1 MKRSTLVVWG
11 VKEFRALFPL
21 WLACVIPVWA
31 RGHLSG
37 YLLPM
42 LAVLAY
48 GFGSIALGAQS
59 MGHEYG
65 HGTLGILLSQ
75 PAQRRRIL
83 IVKLVVLAGLLAAL
97 GLVASMTLFESR
109 PYADDFV
116 DDLQD
121 RSVGLP
127 RVALLIGLCGLFVAP
142 AMTMLTRSGIAGLV
156 FTIALPGILFVGT
169 TLVAIARFGAD
180 AAGPIDRFTEA
191 VFWPGM
197 YGICAIA
204 AVASWWM
211 FSRLEAVEG
220 RGSDIHLPLWLRSSA
235 ADVGAAPRRTR
246 GAIWQLVAK
255 ELHLHQMPFALAAVY
270 ALAMAVASTLHQ
282 FTTGAWT
289 HALVPVTIL
298 YTLGITALIGSFA
311 SAEERELGTLDWQL
325 LMPMA
330 VWKQWTVKVA
340 VAIVLSLA
348 LGFGV
353 PLAFWAVSPTVPMV
367 AREWQ
372 SIVAM
377 ALMLTAFGLYVSSLM
392 TGGVRALVVTLPAVF
407 VAGSFAIWF
416 TTVIVY
422 VYRYF
427 GTFRG
432 PVYPVFGRR
441 GIPSWV
447 GVCLVLVIVC
457 GPLILLA
464 YRNHRS
470 GDRAWTRVATQ
481 LVSLAGLVAVV
492 VAASFLLGL

>member
-1 MKRSTLVVWG
+1 MKQSTLVVWG

-37 YLLPM
+37 YLFPM

-109 PYADDFV
+109 PFADDFV

-169 TLVAIARFGAD
+169 TLVGFARFGN
-180 AAGPIDRFTEA
+180 AAGPIERFTEA
-191 VFWPGM
+191 VFWPAM
-197 YGICAIA
+197 YGICAVGA
-204 AVASWWM
+204 AAGWWM
-211 FSRLEAVEG
+211 FLRLEAVEG
-220 RGSDIHLPLWLRSSA
+220 RGTEIHLPLWLRRA
-235 ADVGAAPRRTR
+235 APDVAAPRRVHGPIR
-246 GAIWQLVAK
+246 QLVAK
-255 ELHLHQMPFALAAVY
+255 ELHLHQMPVALAALY
-270 ALAMAVASTLHQ
+270 ALAMTVSSALHQ
-282 FTTGAWT
+282 FATGAWI

-298 YTLGITALIGSFA
+298 YTLGIAALIGSFA

-330 VWKQWTVKVA
+330 VWKQWTVKAA

-353 PLAFWAVSPTVPMV
+353 PLAFWAISPTVPMV
-367 AREWQ
+367 ARDWQ

-392 TGGVRALVVTLPAVF
+392 TGGVRALVVTLPALF
-407 VAGSFAIWF
+407 LAGSFAIWF
-416 TTVIVY
+416 TDVIVY

-427 GTFRG
+427 GDFRG
-432 PVYPVFGRR
+432 PFYPVFGRR

-447 GVCLVLVIVC
+447 GMCLVLVILC

-492 VAASFLLGL
+492 VAASVLLGL